1 MPGRLIGLVGLAVSL
16 MAAGPA
22 ASQAGEPVAA
32 APFPISF
39 GGPFALVDHDGA
51 RRTERDFHGRYLLV
65 TFGYSHCPDICP
77 TGLAEIARALDLLGA
92 AATRVQPLFITVDP
106 ARDTPARLKDFVGA
120 FHPRLIGLTG
130 SEAQVAAAARA
141 YRVHRAK
148 VVLPDAAP
156 GDYLATH
163 GSITYLMDPAGEF
176 VTLFPHG
183 AEAKAMAETIRRYL
197 D

>member
-1 MPGRLIGLVGLAVSL
+1 MALVGVPAKLITGLVLACVVATHGLVAV
-16 MAAGPA
+16 A
-22 ASQAGEPVAA
+22 QAPL
-32 APFPISF
+32 PISF
-39 GGPFALVDHDGA
+39 GGPFTLIDHNGTQ
-51 RRTERDFHGRYLLV
+51 RTERDYLGRYLLV
-65 TFGYSHCPDICP
+65 SFGYTNCPDICP
-77 TGLAEIARALDLLGA
+77 TGLAEMARAIDLLGA
-92 AATRVQPLFITVDP
+92 AGTRVQPLFITVDP
-106 ARDTPARLKDFVGA
+106 ARDTPARLKEYVAA

-163 GSITYLMDPAGEF
+163 GSIIYLMDEAGKF

-183 AEAKAMAETIRRYL
+183 AEAETMAETIRRYL
-197 D
+197 N